1 MTSGS
6 ETCTFEG
13 KEKEK
18 VRGMKGREEEERGGR
33 GGKREE
39 KNEVSRKS
47 REWRWREEEG
57 EDRVIHPHITFSFIF
72 L

>member
-47 REWRWREEEG
+47 R
-57 EDRVIHPHITFSFIF
+57 
-72 L
+72 